1 MIVGN
6 GTCCAALALSV
17 NVSVSFP
24 GSVPY
29 DRSLASYW
37 SLQEAE
43 VRPSCIVTPSNRD
56 EAALAIKTLG
66 LGIKYGSEQCSFA
79 VRSGGHTP
87 WAGAANIEAGVVV
100 ALQKLNQ
107 VTVSVDEKTVQVGP
121 GNRWGDVYR
130 TLDSRGLAV
139 LGGRLATVG
148 VGGLVTGGGFSHF
161 SPRYGF
167 VCDTVDDFEI
177 VLASGAIVNANASVN
192 SDLWRAL
199 RGGSNNFGI
208 VTAFTM
214 RSFKQ
219 ENYWG
224 GSIISDGSH
233 IDNLLQTFEAFT
245 GNPEYDPYATNILNL
260 IWQPATDSWITL
272 QSPSYTKTQT
282 NPPALIDFTSVPALV
297 NTMRISNST
306 DFANELFSA
315 SGQRQ
320 LMITATFRNSLPM
333 LRAIHEIQL
342 QMAPALRN
350 ISGLQWS
357 LSLQP
362 QPSIMFKASAEAGDN
377 SLGLDESD
385 GNLFNVLLT
394 ATWADKKDDPLVVSQ
409 TRRMFEQFEAKAER
423 LGVTNPYLYLNYAA
437 SWQDPIN
444 GYGAES
450 KEFLQKVSSK
460 YDPEGL
466 FQKNVPGGFKLFK

>member
-1 MIVGN
+1 MAQ
-6 GTCCAALALSV
+6 CAALALSV

-24 GSVPY
+24 RSVPY

-66 LGIKYGSEQCSFA
+66 LGIKWA
-79 VRSGGHTP
+79 HP

-130 TLDSRGLAV
+130 TLDFRGLAV

-409 TRRMFEQFEAKAER
+409 TCRMFEQFEAKAER

>member
-17 NVSVSFP
+17 NVNISFP

-66 LGIKYGSEQCSFA
+66 LGIKWA
-79 VRSGGHTP
+79 HP

-450 KEFLQKVSSK
+450 KEFLQKVSNK